1 MKKIAIIVAMSNNQV
16 IGVDNSLPWHISEDL
31 KRFKQLTT
39 GYPII
44 MGRKTYESIGRPLP
58 NRHNVVVT
66 RDAHLKISGVDV
78 TNSIESALGI
88 CKNSDTVFIIG
99 GGMIY
104 NLALPYVN
112 HLYITQID
120 TFVDGDAFFP
130 DFDKSQWEEISR
142 RNSKDSD
149 GTSFSFI
156 DYKKI

>member
-1 MKKIAIIVAMSNNQV
+1 MSKNHV
-16 IGVDNSLPWHISEDL
+16 IGVNNSLPWHISEDL

-39 GYPII
+39 GHPII
-44 MGRKTYESIGRPLP
+44 MGRKTYESIGKPLP
-58 NRHNVVVT
+58 KRRNIVVT
-66 RDAHLKISGVDV
+66 RNVHLKIKGVDV
-78 TNSIESALGI
+78 TNSIKSALDI

-112 HLYITQID
+112 HLHITKID
-120 TFVDGDAFFP
+120 SFVDGDAFFP

-142 RNSKDSD
+142 SNSKDSN
-149 GTSFSFI
+149 GTSFSFV

>member
-1 MKKIAIIVAMSNNQV
+1 VKKIAIIVAMSNNQV

-44 MGRKTYESIGRPLP
+44 MGRKTYQSIGRPLP
-58 NRHNVVVT
+58 NRHNIVVT
-66 RDAHLKISGVDV
+66 RDVHLKISGVDV

-112 HLYITQID
+112 YLYITQID
-120 TFVDGDAFFP
+120 SSVDGDAFFP
-130 DFDKSQWEEISR
+130 DFDKSLWEEVSR

-149 GTSFSFI
+149 GTSFSFV

>member
-1 MKKIAIIVAMSNNQV
+1 MSKNHV
-16 IGVDNSLPWHISEDL
+16 IGVNNSLPWHISEDL

-58 NRHNVVVT
+58 NRHNIVVT
-66 RDAHLKISGVDV
+66 RDAHMKISGVDV

-88 CKNSDTVFIIG
+88 CKNADKVFIIG

-112 HLYITQID
+112 YLYITQID
-120 TFVDGDAFFP
+120 SYVDGDAFFP
-130 DFDKSQWEEISR
+130 DFDKSQWGEISR
-142 RNSKDSD
+142 SKSIDSD
-149 GTSFSFI
+149 GTSFSFV